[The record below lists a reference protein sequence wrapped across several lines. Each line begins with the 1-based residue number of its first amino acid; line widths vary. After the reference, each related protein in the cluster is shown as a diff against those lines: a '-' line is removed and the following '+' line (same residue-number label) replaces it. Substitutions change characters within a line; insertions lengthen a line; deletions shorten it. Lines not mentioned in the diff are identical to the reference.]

1 MVALVLALSVALAA
15 GSLPPG
21 KAYDTPI
28 NVEVKAGISLGDAIR
43 IIARSAGLSVV
54 VAQSPEVQAQV
65 TLDVKGKP
73 FRQVWEGLFMGAAA
87 SLDYRVLSSGLIVV
101 APKSQI
107 EAFARSRAPQAAA
120 PAAPADERPQSVPN
134 GDRPLGEPAQ
144 PVPNGDRPLGEPGSP
159 GPSGDRPSG
168 EPARQGPVPNG
179 DRPSGEPGSPGPAG
193 DRPPAQPAPAPA
205 PPKQVRIY
213 PAEDPTTLANLLSS
227 LLPEARAYA
236 LSTPKAVVVQASE
249 ADQATVQ
256 GLLSALAEQAKQDSP
271 APPAPPQPSTPPQEE
286 PQEAVLF
293 PAAEGGQA
301 LAEAVALRFKEAKVT
316 FLEPLRVLLVQL
328 PASRVEKL
336 KEFVGQ
342 LLATRPP
349 EPKPVEKPQEKPIER
364 SLPLGYAKATTVID
378 LVGKLLPESKE
389 VALAADERTNT
400 VLLRGPQAAVAAI
413 ERLVG
418 DLDRPIP
425 QVDLQVRVEQLNSSN
440 GDEIGA
446 ALEAALGPFS
456 LKADPGSGQYGL
468 GLEVGKTGLLKLN
481 ATLKALQSAGKG
493 RSLIDSRFTVSSG
506 ESVNLLS
513 GGSLLIPLTST
524 SGSSGGGTSTTGLQT
539 VEFGLELKLTPTV
552 IPGDK
557 IQLGVSINLGSA
569 PTVGPNN
576 STLVPKQQLTSN
588 VLLSSGN
595 SAVLGGVISVEE
607 KESRSGIPVLMDLPL
622 IGGLFSQTSKT
633 ASQTHLLIVV
643 TAVSRLPE
651 AVKPAPM
658 PQAASPAPAPAQ
670 PPKPKPAPASP
681 PPPPPG
687 FERNVNVGGQP

>member
-1 MVALVLALSVALAA
+1 MVALVLALSVALAQ

-21 KAYDTPI
+21 KVYDTPI

-54 VAQSPEVQAQV
+54 VAQSPEVQAKV

-73 FRQVWEGLFMGAAA
+73 FRQVWEGLFMGAAS

-101 APKSQI
+101 APRSQI
-107 EAFARSRAPQAAA
+107 EAFARSRAPQMPAPDPPRPQEGPP
-120 PAAPADERPQSVPN
+120 PAAPPQPA
-134 GDRPLGEPAQ
+134 PGEPAQ
-144 PVPNGDRPLGEPGSP
+144 VAP
-159 GPSGDRPSG
+159 
-168 EPARQGPVPNG
+168 
-179 DRPSGEPGSPGPAG
+179 
-193 DRPPAQPAPAPA
+193 PAPA

-213 PAEDPTTLANLLSS
+213 PAEDPATLANLLSS
-227 LLPEARAYA
+227 LFPEARAYA
-236 LSTPKAVVVQASE
+236 LNTPKVVVVQASE
-249 ADQATVQ
+249 ADQAVVQ
-256 GLLSALAEQAKQDSP
+256 GLLAALAEEARRELPTSP
-271 APPAPPQPSTPPQEE
+271 APPSPPPAPPSPPPAPPPPPPVPPQEE

-301 LAEAVALRFKEAKVT
+301 LAQAVSLRFQEARVN

-328 PASRVEKL
+328 PASQAGQL
-336 KEFVGQ
+336 KEFVAQ

-349 EPKPVEKPQEKPIER
+349 EPKPVEKPQEKPVER
-364 SLPLGYAKATTVID
+364 SLPLGYARATTVID

-425 QVDLQVRVEQLNSSN
+425 QVDLQVRVEQLNSSDS
-440 GDEIGA
+440 DEIGA

-456 LKADPGSGQYGL
+456 LKADPGSGEYGL
-468 GLEVGKTGLLKLN
+468 GLEVGQTGLLKLN
-481 ATLKALQSAGKG
+481 AALKALRSAGKG

-524 SGSSGGGTSTTGLQT
+524 GNSGGTNTTGLQT

-557 IQLGVSINLGSA
+557 IQLAVNINLGSA
-569 PTVGPNN
+569 PTAGPNN
-576 STLVPKQQLTSN
+576 ATLVPKQQLTSN

-595 SAVLGGVISVEE
+595 SAVLGGIISVEE
-607 KESRSGIPVLMDLPL
+607 KESRSGIPVLMDIPL
-622 IGGLFSQTSKT
+622 IGGLFSQTVKST
-633 ASQTHLLIVV
+633 IHTHLLIVV

-651 AVKPAPM
+651 VVRPAPG
-658 PQAASPAPAPAQ
+658 PQAAPPAPAPAEPPQRPSAQ
-670 PPKPKPAPASP
+670 PPQPQPAPAAP
-681 PPPPPG
+681 PPPPVG
-687 FERNVNVGGQP
+687 FERDVNVGGQP

>member
-21 KAYDTPI
+21 KVYDTPI

-54 VAQSPEVQAQV
+54 VAQSPEVQAKV

-73 FRQVWEGLFMGAAA
+73 FRQVWEGLFMGAAS

-107 EAFARSRAPQAAA
+107 EAFARRAPQTPASAPA
-120 PAAPADERPQSVPN
+120 RPQEERPPAAPAQPAPSA
-134 GDRPLGEPAQ
+134 EPVQ
-144 PVPNGDRPLGEPGSP
+144 V
-159 GPSGDRPSG
+159 
-168 EPARQGPVPNG
+168 
-179 DRPSGEPGSPGPAG
+179 
-193 DRPPAQPAPAPA
+193 AQPAPAPA
-205 PPKQVRIY
+205 KQVRIY
-213 PAEDPTTLANLLSS
+213 PVEDPTTLANLLSS

-236 LSTPKAVVVQASE
+236 LNTPKAVVVQASE
-249 ADQATVQ
+249 ADQSIVQ
-256 GLLSALAEQAKQDSP
+256 GLLSALAEQAKRDLP
-271 APPAPPQPSTPPQEE
+271 TPPAPPSPPPAPPSPPPVPPQEE

-301 LAEAVALRFKEAKVT
+301 LAQAVSLRFQEAKVN

-328 PASRVEKL
+328 PASQTGKL

-349 EPKPVEKPQEKPIER
+349 EPKPVEKPQEKPVER
-364 SLPLGYAKATTVID
+364 SLPLGYAKATAVID

-446 ALEAALGPFS
+446 ALEMALGPFS

-468 GLEVGKTGLLKLN
+468 GLEVGQTGLLKLN
-481 ATLKALQSAGKG
+481 ATLKALQTAGKG

-524 SGSSGGGTSTTGLQT
+524 TGNNGTTGTTGLQT

-557 IQLGVSINLGSA
+557 IQLAVNINLGSA

-576 STLVPKQQLTSN
+576 ATLVPKQQLTSN

-607 KESRSGIPVLMDLPL
+607 KESRSGIPVLMDIPL
-622 IGGLFSQTSKT
+622 IGRLFSQTVKAS
-633 ASQTHLLIVV
+633 SQTHLLIVV

-651 AVKPAPM
+651 TVKPAPV
-658 PQAASPAPAPAQ
+658 PQAAPPAPAPAQ
-670 PPKPKPAPASP
+670 PPKPQPAPAAP
-681 PPPPPG
+681 PPPPVG

>member
-1 MVALVLALSVALAA
+1 MVALVLALSLALAA

-73 FRQVWEGLFMGAAA
+73 FRQVWEGLFMGAAS

-101 APKSQI
+101 APRSQI
-107 EAFARSRAPQAAA
+107 EAFARSKAPQAPAAA
-120 PAAPADERPQSVPN
+120 PT
-134 GDRPLGEPAQ
+134 GDRPAGSPAQ
-144 PVPNGDRPLGEPGSP
+144 PVPTGDRPAGERSQSVPT
-159 GPSGDRPSG
+159 GDRPSG
-168 EPARQGPVPNG
+168 EPA
-179 DRPSGEPGSPGPAG
+179 
-193 DRPPAQPAPAPA
+193 QPAPAPT

-236 LSTPKAVVVQASE
+236 LSAPKAVVVQASE

-256 GLLSALAEQAKQDSP
+256 GLLAALAEQSKQDSP
-271 APPAPPQPSTPPQEE
+271 APPAPPQPSTPPSPPSTPPQEE

-301 LAEAVALRFKEAKVT
+301 LAQAVALRFKEAKVN

-328 PASRVEKL
+328 PTSQTAKL

-349 EPKPVEKPQEKPIER
+349 EPKPVEKPQEKPVER

-425 QVDLQVRVEQLNSSN
+425 QVDLQVRVEQLSSSN

-446 ALEAALGPFS
+446 ALEAALGPLS

-481 ATLKALQSAGKG
+481 AALKALQSAGKG

-524 SGSSGGGTSTTGLQT
+524 GTGGSSGGTSTTGLQN

-557 IQLGVSINLGSA
+557 IQLGVNINLGSA

-622 IGGLFSQTSKT
+622 IGGLFSQTVKSS
-633 ASQTHLLIVV
+633 SQTHLLIVV

-651 AVKPAPM
+651 AVKPASM
-658 PQAASPAPAPAQ
+658 PQAAPPAPAPAQ
-670 PPKPKPAPASP
+670 PPKPQPQAAPAAP
-681 PPPPPG
+681 PPPPVG
-687 FERNVNVGGQP
+687 FERNVQVGGQR

>member
-1 MVALVLALSVALAA
+1 MVALVLALSVVLAA

-21 KAYDTPI
+21 KVYDTPI

-54 VAQSPEVQAQV
+54 VAQSPEVQAKV

-73 FRQVWEGLFMGAAA
+73 FRQVWEGLFMGAAS

-101 APKSQI
+101 APTSQI
-107 EAFARSRAPQAAA
+107 EAFARSKVPQTPAPAPAQPQVERPPATPTQPQAERP
-120 PAAPADERPQSVPN
+120 PAAPAQPAPSPS
-134 GDRPLGEPAQ
+134 EPVQA
-144 PVPNGDRPLGEPGSP
+144 
-159 GPSGDRPSG
+159 
-168 EPARQGPVPNG
+168 
-179 DRPSGEPGSPGPAG
+179 
-193 DRPPAQPAPAPA
+193 AQPAPAPA
-205 PPKQVRIY
+205 KQVRIY
-213 PAEDPTTLANLLSS
+213 PVEDPTTLANLLSS

-236 LSTPKAVVVQASE
+236 LSNPKVVVVQASE
-249 ADQATVQ
+249 ADQGIVQ
-256 GLLSALAEQAKQDSP
+256 GLLSALAEQAKRDLPTPPAPPSP
-271 APPAPPQPSTPPQEE
+271 PPAPPQAE

-301 LAEAVALRFKEAKVT
+301 LAQAVSLRFQEAKVN

-328 PASRVEKL
+328 PASQAGKL

-349 EPKPVEKPQEKPIER
+349 EPKPVEKPQEKPVER
-364 SLPLGYAKATTVID
+364 SLPLGYAKATAVID

-446 ALEAALGPFS
+446 ALETALGPFS

-468 GLEVGKTGLLKLN
+468 GLEVGQTGLLKLN
-481 ATLKALQSAGKG
+481 ATLRALQTAGKG

-513 GGSLLIPLTST
+513 GGSLLIPLTSS
-524 SGSSGGGTSTTGLQT
+524 SGGSGGGTSTTGLQT

-557 IQLGVSINLGSA
+557 IQLAVNINLGSA

-576 STLVPKQQLTSN
+576 ATLVPKQQLTSN

-607 KESRSGIPVLMDLPL
+607 KESRSGIPVLMDIPL
-622 IGGLFSQTSKT
+622 IGRLFSQTVKSN
-633 ASQTHLLIVV
+633 SQTHLLIVV
-643 TAVSRLPE
+643 TAVSRMPE
-651 AVKPAPM
+651 TVKPAPAPV
-658 PQAASPAPAPAQ
+658 PQAAPPTPAPAQ
-670 PPKPKPAPASP
+670 QPKPQPAPAAP
-681 PPPPPG
+681 PPPPTG

>member
-1 MVALVLALSVALAA
+1 MVALVLALSVVLAA
-15 GSLPPG
+15 GSLPPE
-21 KAYDTPI
+21 KVYDTPI

-54 VAQSPEVQAQV
+54 VAQSPEVQAKV

-73 FRQVWEGLFMGAAA
+73 FRQVWEGLFMGAAS

-107 EAFARSRAPQAAA
+107 EAFARSKAPQAPASA
-120 PAAPADERPQSVPN
+120 PAPPQEEPPPAAPARPAPSAS
-134 GDRPLGEPAQ
+134 EPAQ
-144 PVPNGDRPLGEPGSP
+144 V
-159 GPSGDRPSG
+159 
-168 EPARQGPVPNG
+168 
-179 DRPSGEPGSPGPAG
+179 
-193 DRPPAQPAPAPA
+193 AQPAPT

-213 PAEDPTTLANLLSS
+213 PVEDPTTMANLLSS

-236 LSTPKAVVVQASE
+236 LNAPKAVVVQASE
-249 ADQATVQ
+249 ADQSIVQ
-256 GLLSALAEQAKQDSP
+256 GLLAALDEQAKRDLP
-271 APPAPPQPSTPPQEE
+271 PPPPPAPPTPPPAPPEPPPVPPQEE

-301 LAEAVALRFKEAKVT
+301 LAQAVSLRFQEARVN

-328 PASRVEKL
+328 PASQVGKL

-349 EPKPVEKPQEKPIER
+349 EPKPVEKPQEKPVER
-364 SLPLGYAKATTVID
+364 SLPLGYAKATAVID

-413 ERLVG
+413 ERLVD

-456 LKADPGSGQYGL
+456 LKANPGSGQYGL
-468 GLEVGKTGLLKLN
+468 GLEVGQTGLLKLN
-481 ATLKALQSAGKG
+481 ATLRALQTEGKG
-493 RSLIDSRFTVSSG
+493 RSLINSRFTVSSG

-524 SGSSGGGTSTTGLQT
+524 TGNNGTTGTTGLQT

-557 IQLGVSINLGSA
+557 IQLAVNINLGSA

-576 STLVPKQQLTSN
+576 ATLVPKQQLTSN

-607 KESRSGIPVLMDLPL
+607 KESRSGIPVLMDIPL
-622 IGGLFSQTSKT
+622 IGSLFSQTVKSIN
-633 ASQTHLLIVV
+633 QTHLLIVV

-651 AVKPAPM
+651 TVKPAPA
-658 PQAASPAPAPAQ
+658 PQAAPPAPAPAQ
-670 PPKPKPAPASP
+670 PPKPQPAPAAP
-681 PPPPPG
+681 PPPPVG

>member
-54 VAQSPEVQAQV
+54 VAQSPEVQARV

-73 FRQVWEGLFMGAAA
+73 FRQVWEGLFMGAAS

-107 EAFARSRAPQAAA
+107 EAFARSKAPQAPAAA
-120 PAAPADERPQSVPN
+120 PAGNRPAGEPARQGSVPTGERPQSVPT
-134 GDRPLGEPAQ
+134 GDRPAGERSQ
-144 PVPNGDRPLGEPGSP
+144 SVPT
-159 GPSGDRPSG
+159 
-168 EPARQGPVPNG
+168 
-179 DRPSGEPGSPGPAG
+179 G
-193 DRPPAQPAPAPA
+193 DRPPAQPAPAPT
-205 PPKQVRIY
+205 PPRQVRIY
-213 PAEDPTTLANLLSS
+213 PVEDPTTLANLLSS
-227 LLPEARAYA
+227 LFPEARAYA
-236 LSTPKAVVVQASE
+236 LSAPKAVVVQASE

-256 GLLSALAEQAKQDSP
+256 GLLEALSKQAQQAARSEAPKEPPPTNPQP
-271 APPAPPQPSTPPQEE
+271 AAPTPPPAAPEPE

-293 PAAEGGQA
+293 PAPEGGAAMAQA
-301 LAEAVALRFKEAKVT
+301 IGLRFKEAKVN

-328 PASRVEKL
+328 PASQTAKL
-336 KEFVGQ
+336 KEFVDQ

-349 EPKPVEKPQEKPIER
+349 EPKPVEKTQEKPVER
-364 SLPLGYAKATTVID
+364 SLPLGYARATTVID

-446 ALEAALGPFS
+446 ALEAALGPWS
-456 LKADPGSGQYGL
+456 LKANPGSGQYGL
-468 GLEVGKTGLLKLN
+468 GLEVGRTELLKLN
-481 ATLKALQSAGKG
+481 ATLKALQTAGKG

-524 SGSSGGGTSTTGLQT
+524 GTGGGTNTTGLQN

-557 IQLGVSINLGSA
+557 IQLRVNINLGSA
-569 PTVGPNN
+569 PTVGPGN

-622 IGGLFSQTSKT
+622 IGGLFAQTVKSSSQN
-633 ASQTHLLIVV
+633 HLLIVV

-651 AVKPAPM
+651 AVKPAST
-658 PQAASPAPAPAQ
+658 PQAVPPAPAPAQ
-670 PPKPKPAPASP
+670 PPKPQPPAAPVAP
-681 PPPPPG
+681 PPPPAG
-687 FERNVNVGGQP
+687 FERNIPVGGQR

>member
-1 MVALVLALSVALAA
+1 MKRLVALVLALSVALAA

-54 VAQSPEVQAQV
+54 VAQSPEVQARV

-120 PAAPADERPQSVPN
+120 PAAPAGERPQSVPN

-144 PVPNGDRPLGEPGSP
+144 PVPNGDRPPGVPGSP
-159 GPSGDRPSG
+159 GP
-168 EPARQGPVPNG
+168 E
-179 DRPSGEPGSPGPAG
+179 G

-236 LSTPKAVVVQASE
+236 LSTPKAVVVQATE

-256 GLLSALAEQAKQDSP
+256 GLLAALSEQARQSTGTEAAKEPPEDRSP
-271 APPAPPQPSTPPQEE
+271 GAPAQPVSTPADPQPAASTPPPPQPE
-286 PQEAVLF
+286 PLEAVLF

-468 GLEVGKTGLLKLN
+468 GLEVGKTQLLKLN
-481 ATLKALQSAGKG
+481 TTLKALQSAGKG

-670 PPKPKPAPASP
+670 PPKPQPAPAAP
-681 PPPPPG
+681 PPTPVG

>member
-1 MVALVLALSVALAA
+1 MVALVLALSVALAQ

-21 KAYDTPI
+21 KVYDTPI

-54 VAQSPEVQAQV
+54 VAQSPEVQARV

-73 FRQVWEGLFMGAAA
+73 FRQVWEGLFMGAAS

-101 APKSQI
+101 APRSQI
-107 EAFARSRAPQAAA
+107 EAFARSRAPQT
-120 PAAPADERPQSVPN
+120 PAQEERPSPAPVQPAPV
-134 GDRPLGEPAQ
+134 EPAQ
-144 PVPNGDRPLGEPGSP
+144 M
-159 GPSGDRPSG
+159 
-168 EPARQGPVPNG
+168 
-179 DRPSGEPGSPGPAG
+179 
-193 DRPPAQPAPAPA
+193 AQPAPVPA
-205 PPKQVRIY
+205 KQVRIY
-213 PAEDPTTLANLLSS
+213 PVEDPTTLANLLSS
-227 LLPEARAYA
+227 LFPEARAYA
-236 LSTPKAVVVQASE
+236 LNTPKAVVVQASE
-249 ADQATVQ
+249 ADQAVVQ
-256 GLLSALAEQAKQDSP
+256 GLLAALAEQAKQEPSTP
-271 APPAPPQPSTPPQEE
+271 SAPPAPPPAPPSPPPSPPPPPPVPPQEE

-301 LAEAVALRFKEAKVT
+301 LAQAVSLRFQEARVN

-328 PASRVEKL
+328 PASQAEKL
-336 KEFVGQ
+336 KEFVAQ

-349 EPKPVEKPQEKPIER
+349 EPKPVEKPQEKPVER
-364 SLPLGYAKATTVID
+364 SLPLGYARASTVID

-456 LKADPGSGQYGL
+456 LKADPGSGEYGL
-468 GLEVGKTGLLKLN
+468 GLEVGQTGLLKLN
-481 ATLKALQSAGKG
+481 ATLKALRSAGKG

-524 SGSSGGGTSTTGLQT
+524 GSGGTNTTGLQT

-557 IQLGVSINLGSA
+557 IQLAVNINLGSA
-569 PTVGPNN
+569 PTAGPNN
-576 STLVPKQQLTSN
+576 ATLVPKQQLTSN

-595 SAVLGGVISVEE
+595 SAVLGGIISVEE
-607 KESRSGIPVLMDLPL
+607 KESRSGIPVLMDIPL
-622 IGGLFSQTSKT
+622 IGGLFSQTVKST
-633 ASQTHLLIVV
+633 IHTHLLIVV

-651 AVKPAPM
+651 VVRPAPG
-658 PQAASPAPAPAQ
+658 PQAAPPAPAPAEPPQRPSVQ
-670 PPKPKPAPASP
+670 PPQPQPAPAAP
-681 PPPPPG
+681 PPPPVG
-687 FERNVNVGGQP
+687 FERDINVGGQP

>member
-101 APKSQI
+101 APRSQI
-107 EAFARSRAPQAAA
+107 EAFARSKAPQAPAAA
-120 PAAPADERPQSVPN
+120 PTGDRPAGSPAQPVPTGDRPAGERSQSVPT
-134 GDRPLGEPAQ
+134 GDRPLGEPA
-144 PVPNGDRPLGEPGSP
+144 
-159 GPSGDRPSG
+159 
-168 EPARQGPVPNG
+168 RQGSVPNG
-179 DRPSGEPGSPGPAG
+179 DRPSGEP
-193 DRPPAQPAPAPA
+193 AQPAPAPT

-236 LSTPKAVVVQASE
+236 LSAPKAVVVQASE

-256 GLLSALAEQAKQDSP
+256 GLLAALAEQSKQDSP
-271 APPAPPQPSTPPQEE
+271 APPAPPQPSTPPSPPSTPPQEE

-301 LAEAVALRFKEAKVT
+301 LAQAVALRFKEAKVN

-328 PASRVEKL
+328 PTSQTAKL

-349 EPKPVEKPQEKPIER
+349 EPKPVEKPQEKPVER

-425 QVDLQVRVEQLNSSN
+425 QVDLQVRVEQLSSSN

-446 ALEAALGPFS
+446 ALEAALGPLS

-481 ATLKALQSAGKG
+481 AALKALQSAGKG

-524 SGSSGGGTSTTGLQT
+524 GTGGSSGGTSTTGLQN

-557 IQLGVSINLGSA
+557 IQLGVNINLGSA

-622 IGGLFSQTSKT
+622 IGGLFSQTVKSS
-633 ASQTHLLIVV
+633 SQTHLLIVV

-651 AVKPAPM
+651 AVKPASM
-658 PQAASPAPAPAQ
+658 PQAAPPAPAPAQ
-670 PPKPKPAPASP
+670 PPKPQPQAAPAAP
-681 PPPPPG
+681 PPPPVG
-687 FERNVNVGGQP
+687 FERNVQVGGQR

>member
-1 MVALVLALSVALAA
+1 MVALVLALSMALAA

-73 FRQVWEGLFMGAAA
+73 FRQVWEGLFMGAAS

-107 EAFARSRAPQAAA
+107 EAFARSKAPQAAA
-120 PAAPADERPQSVPN
+120 SAPT
-134 GDRPLGEPAQ
+134 GDRPSGAPAQ
-144 PVPNGDRPLGEPGSP
+144 PVPNGDRPPGERSQSVPT
-159 GPSGDRPSG
+159 GDRPSG
-168 EPARQGPVPNG
+168 EPARQGSVPNG
-179 DRPSGEPGSPGPAG
+179 DRPSGEP
-193 DRPPAQPAPAPA
+193 AQPVPAPA
-205 PPKQVRIY
+205 KQVRIY

-256 GLLSALAEQAKQDSP
+256 GLLSALTEQIKKDAEVIPSHPGMELTAVAVP
-271 APPAPPQPSTPPQEE
+271 PPATAPSPQESKEE

-301 LAEAVALRFKEAKVT
+301 LAEAVALRFKEAKVN

-328 PASRVEKL
+328 PASQAGKL

-349 EPKPVEKPQEKPIER
+349 EPKPVEKPQEKPVER

-440 GDEIGA
+440 GDEIGT

-468 GLEVGKTGLLKLN
+468 GLEVGKTQLLKLN
-481 ATLKALQSAGKG
+481 TTLKALQSAGKG

-524 SGSSGGGTSTTGLQT
+524 SGSSSGGTSTTGLQT

-576 STLVPKQQLTSN
+576 STLIPKQQLTSN

-622 IGGLFSQTSKT
+622 IGGLFSHTVKSN
-633 ASQTHLLIVV
+633 SQTHLLIVV

-658 PQAASPAPAPAQ
+658 PQAASPAPTPAQ
-670 PPKPKPAPASP
+670 PPKPQPAPAAP
-681 PPPPPG
+681 PPTPVG